1 MSGPSS
7 AQAVHACETAR
18 MLRRAASTALFFV
31 VTLVSAVASA
41 DPEKLKVVVPEKD
54 NLQYMTFW
62 VAKAGGFFLKRG
74 IDIEM
79 VVAPHPAKAESMFDS
94 GEGDAAVLPPPMFLR
109 MVAGKKPVVLVATL
123 LRNDPINLVVRK
135 EVMEERKLSP
145 DMPLAERMKG
155 IKGMKIGVAPHPP
168 ARLRALLATQGMT
181 DKDIEMV
188 VILGKEQ
195 NTAFHDKKVDAL
207 YAHTPYLEKAIV
219 ADQGVVLINQSGGE
233 VKELSHRLIHGFVF
247 RKSVYE
253 GRNHIALAAVQAL
266 ADAQK
271 LIHSS
276 KQQTVTAL
284 AKEYP
289 TRPTKELETIVD
301 LYQQAIPDTPDVRVE
316 DIAPALDLFPEA
328 VPKPDLAGMDFAPF
342 VATDLAVK
350 ARETGDGGRA
360 GRMIVMV
367 IGSLMAV
374 VSILFILKNRKS
386 IGQPD
391 DKKDDEKKPD
401 AVKAE
406 TKKEEKAEEGDA

>member
-1 MSGPSS
+1 
-7 AQAVHACETAR
+7 
-18 MLRRAASTALFFV
+18 MLRRALAFALFFL
-31 VTLVSAVASA
+31 VTLASAVASA

-62 VAKAGGFFLKRG
+62 VAKAGGFFQKRG
-74 IDIEM
+74 IDLEM
-79 VVAPHPAKAESMFDS
+79 VVTPQPAKAESMFATD
-94 GEGDAAVLPPPMFLR
+94 GDAAVLPPPMFLR
-109 MVAGKKPVVLVATL
+109 MVAAKKPVVVVATL

-135 EVMEERKLSP
+135 EVMQERKLSP
-145 DMPLAERMKG
+145 DMPIAERMKG

-181 DKDIEMV
+181 DNDIEMV

-219 ADQGVVLINQSGGE
+219 ADEGVVLINQSGGE

-247 RKSVYE
+247 RKSVYD

-271 LIHSS
+271 LIHSN
-276 KQQTVTAL
+276 KPETVAAL

-289 TRPTKELETIVD
+289 GRSTKELEVIVD
-301 LYQQAIPDTPDVRVE
+301 LYQKAIPETPDVHVE
-316 DIAPALDLFPEA
+316 DIAPALELFPEG
-328 VPKPDLAGMDFAPF
+328 VPKPELAGIDLAPF
-342 VATDLAVK
+342 VATDIAAK
-350 ARETGDGGRA
+350 ARATGDGGRA

-374 VSILFILKNRKS
+374 VSILFILRNRKS
-386 IGQPD
+386 VGQS
-391 DKKDDEKKPD
+391 DE
-401 AVKAE
+401 
-406 TKKEEKAEEGDA
+406 KKEEKGDA

>member
-1 MSGPSS
+1 
-7 AQAVHACETAR
+7 
-18 MLRRAASTALFFV
+18 MLRRAATIALFLV

-41 DPEKLKVVVPEKD
+41 DPEKLKVIVPEKD

-62 VAKAGGFFLKRG
+62 VAKAGGFFQKRG

-79 VVAPHPAKAESMFDS
+79 VVAPQPAKAESMFAT
-94 GEGDAAVLPPPMFLR
+94 EGDAAVLPPPMFLR
-109 MVAGKKPVVLVATL
+109 MVAAKKPIVVVATL

-181 DKDIEMV
+181 DADIEMV

-233 VKELSHRLIHGFVF
+233 VKELSHRLIHGFVL
-247 RKSVYE
+247 RKSVLE
-253 GRNHIALAAVQAL
+253 GRSHIALAAVQAL

-276 KQQTVTAL
+276 KEQTVAAL
-284 AKEYP
+284 ATEYL
-289 TRPTKELETIVD
+289 TRSKQELETIVG
-301 LYQQAIPDTPDVRVE
+301 LYQQAIPETPDVRIE
-316 DIAPALDLFPEA
+316 DLAPALELFPEG
-328 VPKPDLAGMDFAPF
+328 VPKPELAGIDLAPF

-350 ARETGDGGRA
+350 ARETGDAGKA

-367 IGSLMAV
+367 IGSLLAV

-391 DKKDDEKKPD
+391 EKKEEKKPE
-401 AVKAE
+401 ATKAE
-406 TKKEEKAEEGDA
+406 TKKEEKDEGDA